1 MIKRGYG
8 AASRGLWRRLSLV
21 LRSCR
26 PLESSNGWHNKCS
39 HAPKHIWAQFKG
51 NIRDTGC
58 NIMIKR
64 VFTIFI
70 LTLLLLFSSPVYSL
84 DTSSKTLEKYTKKIS
99 NKFTRTYCNTT
110 KFGISYDGALA
121 FAIGE
126 TNKEFKNNKLNKLID
141 YSLLKN
147 SIVNDLEN
155 NCQVYDFAITSLEN
169 LKFN

>member
-1 MIKRGYG
+1 
-8 AASRGLWRRLSLV
+8 
-21 LRSCR
+21 
-26 PLESSNGWHNKCS
+26 
-39 HAPKHIWAQFKG
+39 
-51 NIRDTGC
+51 
-58 NIMIKR
+58 MIKR
-64 VFTIFI
+64 VFVVFT
-70 LTLLLLFSSPVYSL
+70 LTLLFLISSPVYSL
-84 DTSSKTLEKYTKKIS
+84 DTSSKNLEKYTKKIS

-155 NCQVYDFAITSLEN
+155 NCQVYDFAISNLDN

>member
-1 MIKRGYG
+1 
-8 AASRGLWRRLSLV
+8 
-21 LRSCR
+21 
-26 PLESSNGWHNKCS
+26 
-39 HAPKHIWAQFKG
+39 
-51 NIRDTGC
+51 
-58 NIMIKR
+58 MIKR
-64 VFTIFI
+64 VFMIFI
-70 LTLLLLFSSPVYSL
+70 LTLLFLFSNPVYSS
-84 DTSSKTLEKYTKKIS
+84 DISSITLEKYTKKIS

-110 KFGISYDGALA
+110 KFGISYEGALA

-155 NCQVYDFAITSLEN
+155 NCQVYDFAISNLEN

>member
-1 MIKRGYG
+1 
-8 AASRGLWRRLSLV
+8 
-21 LRSCR
+21 
-26 PLESSNGWHNKCS
+26 
-39 HAPKHIWAQFKG
+39 
-51 NIRDTGC
+51 
-58 NIMIKR
+58 MIKR

-70 LTLLLLFSSPVYSL
+70 LTLLLVFNNPVYSL

-126 TNKEFKNNKLNKLID
+126 TNKEFKNDKFNKLID

-155 NCQVYDFAITSLEN
+155 NCQVYDFATSKLEN

>member
-1 MIKRGYG
+1 
-8 AASRGLWRRLSLV
+8 
-21 LRSCR
+21 
-26 PLESSNGWHNKCS
+26 
-39 HAPKHIWAQFKG
+39 
-51 NIRDTGC
+51 
-58 NIMIKR
+58 MIKR

-70 LTLLLLFSSPVYSL
+70 LTLLLLFNSPVYSL
-84 DTSSKTLEKYTKKIS
+84 DTSSKNLEKYTKKIS

-126 TNKEFKNNKLNKLID
+126 TNKEFKNNKLNKFID

-155 NCQVYDFAITSLEN
+155 NCQVYDFAISKLEN

>member
-1 MIKRGYG
+1 
-8 AASRGLWRRLSLV
+8 
-21 LRSCR
+21 
-26 PLESSNGWHNKCS
+26 
-39 HAPKHIWAQFKG
+39 
-51 NIRDTGC
+51 
-58 NIMIKR
+58 MIKR

-70 LTLLLLFSSPVYSL
+70 LTLLLLFNSPVYSL
-84 DTSSKTLEKYTKKIS
+84 DTSPKTLEKYTNKIS

-126 TNKEFKNNKLNKLID
+126 TNKEFKNNKLNKFID

-155 NCQVYDFAITSLEN
+155 NCQVYDFAISKLEN

>member
-1 MIKRGYG
+1 MI
-8 AASRGLWRRLSLV
+8 
-21 LRSCR
+21 
-26 PLESSNGWHNKCS
+26 
-39 HAPKHIWAQFKG
+39 
-51 NIRDTGC
+51 
-58 NIMIKR
+58 
-64 VFTIFI
+64 FT
-70 LTLLLLFSSPVYSL
+70 LTLLFLFSSPVYSL

-99 NKFTRTYCNTT
+99 SKFTRTYCNTT
-110 KFGISYDGALA
+110 KFGISYEGAMA

-155 NCQVYDFAITSLEN
+155 NCQVYDFDISNLGN

>member
-1 MIKRGYG
+1 
-8 AASRGLWRRLSLV
+8 
-21 LRSCR
+21 
-26 PLESSNGWHNKCS
+26 
-39 HAPKHIWAQFKG
+39 
-51 NIRDTGC
+51 
-58 NIMIKR
+58 MIKR

-70 LTLLLLFSSPVYSL
+70 LSLLLLFSSPVYSL
-84 DTSSKTLEKYTKKIS
+84 DTSSKILEKYSKKIS

-110 KFGISYDGALA
+110 KFGISYEGALA

-155 NCQVYDFAITSLEN
+155 NCQVYDFAISNLDN

>member
-1 MIKRGYG
+1 
-8 AASRGLWRRLSLV
+8 
-21 LRSCR
+21 
-26 PLESSNGWHNKCS
+26 
-39 HAPKHIWAQFKG
+39 
-51 NIRDTGC
+51 
-58 NIMIKR
+58 MIKR

-70 LTLLLLFSSPVYSL
+70 LTLLILLNSPVYSL

-126 TNKEFKNNKLNKLID
+126 TNKEFKNNKLNKFID

-155 NCQVYDFAITSLEN
+155 NCQVYDFAITKLEN

>member
-1 MIKRGYG
+1 
-8 AASRGLWRRLSLV
+8 
-21 LRSCR
+21 
-26 PLESSNGWHNKCS
+26 
-39 HAPKHIWAQFKG
+39 
-51 NIRDTGC
+51 
-58 NIMIKR
+58 MIKR

-70 LTLLLLFSSPVYSL
+70 LTLLLVFNSPVYSL

-99 NKFTRTYCNTT
+99 NKFTRTYCNTS
-110 KFGISYDGALA
+110 KFGISYEGALA

-126 TNKEFKNNKLNKLID
+126 TNKEFKNNKLNKFID

-155 NCQVYDFAITSLEN
+155 NCQVYDFAITKLEN

>member
-1 MIKRGYG
+1 
-8 AASRGLWRRLSLV
+8 
-21 LRSCR
+21 
-26 PLESSNGWHNKCS
+26 
-39 HAPKHIWAQFKG
+39 
-51 NIRDTGC
+51 
-58 NIMIKR
+58 MIKR
-64 VFTIFI
+64 VFAIFT
-70 LTLLLLFSSPVYSL
+70 LTLIFLFSSPVYSL

-99 NKFTRTYCNTT
+99 SKFTRTYCNTSN
-110 KFGISYDGALA
+110 FGISYEGALA

-155 NCQVYDFAITSLEN
+155 NCQVYDFDISYLED

>member
-1 MIKRGYG
+1 
-8 AASRGLWRRLSLV
+8 
-21 LRSCR
+21 
-26 PLESSNGWHNKCS
+26 
-39 HAPKHIWAQFKG
+39 
-51 NIRDTGC
+51 
-58 NIMIKR
+58 MIKR

-70 LTLLLLFSSPVYSL
+70 LTLLLLFNSPAYSL

-126 TNKEFKNNKLNKLID
+126 TNKEFKNNKLNKFID

-155 NCQVYDFAITSLEN
+155 NCQVYDFAISKLDN